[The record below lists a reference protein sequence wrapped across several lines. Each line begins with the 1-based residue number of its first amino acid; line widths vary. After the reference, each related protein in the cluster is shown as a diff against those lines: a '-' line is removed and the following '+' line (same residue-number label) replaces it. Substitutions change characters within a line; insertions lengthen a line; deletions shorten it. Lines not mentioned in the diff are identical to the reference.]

1 MRYNIIAGEPSGD
14 LHGGKLMRGIAT
26 FDTEARFRFSGGDFM
41 AEVGGKENML
51 YHYKEMSFFGFVQV
65 AMNLRTIFRQMDDVK
80 SDITEFNPDVII
92 LIDYPAFN
100 IRIAKW
106 AKSRGIKVYYYIAPK
121 VWAWKERRV
130 KSLRRYVDRL
140 YTIFPFES
148 EYFRGHGIEPH
159 FFGNPLVD
167 DIAERRATLPSREEF
182 LTEAGLDNRPIVA
195 LLAGSRVS
203 EIRANLPDMV
213 AISRR
218 FPEYQFIVTAVEW
231 IARSIYDEIIAG
243 SEVRYISNR
252 TQQTLAMS
260 EAAIVTSGTA
270 TLETALMGI
279 PEVVMY
285 HVPWLYEKLKPYFLR
300 IPYISLVNINL
311 GRETVKELVRAKLNI
326 AEAEEELR
334 VILEGGKERERM
346 LNDFDE
352 LRRMI
357 GSEGAS
363 QRFAEDIVNS
373 LRQKYI

>member
-1 MRYNIIAGEPSGD
+1 MRYYVIAGEPSGD
-14 LHGGKLMRGIAT
+14 LHGGKLMQGIAT
-26 FDTEARFRFSGGDFM
+26 YDTEALFRFSGGDFM
-41 AEVGGKENML
+41 AEVGGRENML

-65 AMNLRTIFRQMDDVK
+65 ARNLRTIFRQMDIVK
-80 SDITEFNPDVII
+80 RDIEEFNPDVII

-130 KSLRRYVDRL
+130 KSLRKYVDRL
-140 YTIFPFES
+140 YTIFPFETN
-148 EYFRGHGIEPH
+148 YFRGHGIEPH
-159 FFGNPLVD
+159 FYGNPLVD
-167 DIAERRATLPSREEF
+167 DIAKRKSTLPTREVFIAECN
-182 LTEAGLDNRPIVA
+182 LDSRPIVA
-195 LLAGSRVS
+195 LLAGSRIS

-213 AISRR
+213 AIANR
-218 FPEYQFIVTAVEW
+218 FPNYQFIVTAVPW
-231 IARSIYDEIIAG
+231 IDKSIYDSIIAG
-243 SEVRYISNR
+243 SEVKYVCDR

-279 PEVVMY
+279 PEIVIY

-311 GRETVKELVRAKLNI
+311 NREAVKELVRCRLNI
-326 AEAEEELR
+326 DEAEQELR
-334 VILEGGKERERM
+334 AILPNGCERERM

-352 LRRMI
+352 LRKMI
-357 GSEGAS
+357 GSDGAS
-363 QRFAEDIVNS
+363 MRFAQDIVNS
-373 LRQKYI
+373 LKI

>member
-1 MRYNIIAGEPSGD
+1 MRYYVIAGEPSGD
-14 LHGGKLMRGIAT
+14 LHGGKLMQGIAT
-26 FDTEARFRFSGGDFM
+26 YDTEALFRFSGGDFM
-41 AEVGGKENML
+41 AEVGGRENML

-65 AMNLRTIFRQMDDVK
+65 ARNLCTIFRQMDIVK
-80 SDITEFNPDVII
+80 RDIEEFNPDVII

-130 KSLRRYVDRL
+130 KSLRKYVDRL
-140 YTIFPFES
+140 YTIFPFETD
-148 EYFRGHGIEPH
+148 YFRGHGIEPH
-159 FFGNPLVD
+159 FYGNPLVD
-167 DIAERRATLPSREEF
+167 DIAKRKSTLPTREVFIAECN
-182 LTEAGLDNRPIVA
+182 LDSRPIVA
-195 LLAGSRVS
+195 LLAGSRIS

-213 AISRR
+213 AIANR
-218 FPEYQFIVTAVEW
+218 FPNYQFIVTAVPW
-231 IARSIYDEIIAG
+231 IDKSIYDSIIAG
-243 SEVRYISNR
+243 SEVKYVYDR

-279 PEVVMY
+279 PEIVIY

-311 GRETVKELVRAKLNI
+311 NREAVKELVRCRLNI
-326 AEAEEELR
+326 DEAEQELR
-334 VILEGGKERERM
+334 AILPNGCERERM

-352 LRRMI
+352 LRKMI
-357 GSEGAS
+357 GSDGAS
-363 QRFAEDIVNS
+363 MRFAQDIVNS
-373 LRQKYI
+373 LKI

>member
-1 MRYNIIAGEPSGD
+1 MRYYVIAGEPSGD
-14 LHGGKLMRGIAT
+14 LHGGKLMQGIAT
-26 FDTEARFRFSGGDFM
+26 YDTEALFRFSGGDFM
-41 AEVGGKENML
+41 AEVGGRENML

-65 AMNLRTIFRQMDDVK
+65 ARNLRTIFRQMDIVK
-80 SDITEFNPDVII
+80 RDIEEFNPDVII

-130 KSLRRYVDRL
+130 KSLRKYVDRL
-140 YTIFPFES
+140 YTIFPFETD
-148 EYFRGHGIEPH
+148 YFRGHGIEPH
-159 FFGNPLVD
+159 FYGNPLVD
-167 DIAERRATLPSREEF
+167 DIAKRKSTLPTREVFIAECN
-182 LTEAGLDNRPIVA
+182 LDSRPIVA
-195 LLAGSRVS
+195 LLAGSRIS

-213 AISRR
+213 AIANR
-218 FPEYQFIVTAVEW
+218 FPNYQFIVTAVPW
-231 IARSIYDEIIAG
+231 IDKSIYDSIIAG
-243 SEVRYISNR
+243 SEVKYVCDR

-279 PEVVMY
+279 PEIVIY

-311 GRETVKELVRAKLNI
+311 NREAVKELVRCRLNI
-326 AEAEEELR
+326 DEAEQELR
-334 VILEGGKERERM
+334 AILPNGCERERM

-352 LRRMI
+352 LRKMI
-357 GSEGAS
+357 GSDGAS
-363 QRFAEDIVNS
+363 MRFAQDIVNS
-373 LRQKYI
+373 LKI

>member
-1 MRYNIIAGEPSGD
+1 MRYYVIAGEPSGD
-14 LHGGKLMRGIAT
+14 LHGGKLMQGIAT
-26 FDTEARFRFSGGDFM
+26 YDTEALFRFSGGDFM
-41 AEVGGKENML
+41 AEVGGRENML

-65 AMNLRTIFRQMDDVK
+65 ARNLRTIFRQMDIVK
-80 SDITEFNPDVII
+80 RDIEEFNPDVII

-130 KSLRRYVDRL
+130 KSLRKYVDRL
-140 YTIFPFES
+140 YTIFPFETD
-148 EYFRGHGIEPH
+148 YFRGHGIEPH
-159 FFGNPLVD
+159 FYGNPLVD
-167 DIAERRATLPSREEF
+167 DIAKRKSTLPTREVFIAECN
-182 LTEAGLDNRPIVA
+182 LDSRPIVA
-195 LLAGSRVS
+195 LLAGSRIS

-213 AISRR
+213 AIANR
-218 FPEYQFIVTAVEW
+218 FPNYQFIVTAVPW
-231 IARSIYDEIIAG
+231 IDKSIYDNIIAG
-243 SEVRYISNR
+243 SEVKYVCDR

-279 PEVVMY
+279 PEIVIY

-311 GRETVKELVRAKLNI
+311 NREAVKELVRCRLNI
-326 AEAEEELR
+326 DEAEQELR
-334 VILEGGKERERM
+334 AILPNGCERERM

-352 LRRMI
+352 LRKMI
-357 GSEGAS
+357 GSDGAS
-363 QRFAEDIVNS
+363 MRFAQDIVNS
-373 LRQKYI
+373 LKI